1 MSATKEIDV
10 GKEMEKS
17 SKTNSAT
24 KKKGKRFFK
33 KPFNVEIELID
44 GCTSDFIP
52 EYKTKGAAGCDLKAR
67 EKLILSPGDRCIVK
81 TGIKIKFR
89 NGFVGMV
96 TPRSGLAINQGLT
109 VLNAPGYID
118 SDYRDEIGVIVYN
131 AGKEEITINEG
142 DRVAQLSFLK
152 VAKAKFNL
160 VGELSADKV
169 NDRKG
174 GFGSSGVNDSE
185 EESK

>member
-17 SKTNSAT
+17 SKKTGT
-24 KKKGKRFFK
+24 RKRRRFIK
-33 KPFNVEIELID
+33 RPFNVEIELID

-67 EKLILSPGDRCIVK
+67 EKYILSPGDRCIIK
-81 TGIKIKFR
+81 TGIKIKFH
-89 NGFVGMV
+89 NGFVGMI
-96 TPRSGLAINQGLT
+96 TPRSGFAINYGLT
-109 VLNAPGYID
+109 ILNAPGYID

-131 AGKEEITINEG
+131 AGKEDITINEG

-160 VGELSADKV
+160 VGALSEDKV
-169 NDRKG
+169 NDRTG
-174 GFGSSGVNDSE
+174 GFGSSGINDSE